1 MINPSLNQI
10 EKNIVEDNIIKDI
23 WNLLKLKK
31 KKDNKIKDKKIKR
44 HKVFIW
50 IWWLLWTNKD
60 W

>member
-44 HKVFIW
+44 HKIFIW

>member
-44 HKVFIW
+44 HNIFIW

>member
-10 EKNIVEDNIIKDI
+10 EKNIDEDNIIKDI

-44 HKVFIW
+44 HKIFIW